1 MDEVDSRQFRN
12 KLKANKIYDDKHTL
26 IGRKTMQ

>member
-12 KLKANKIYDDKHTL
+12 KLKANKIYDDKHTF
-26 IGRKTMQ
+26 IAVKI